1 LVEVRKADALS
12 TAVAGGTETVL
23 LTEDEKVVRKFVRSI
38 LEKNGY
44 TVLEAHHGSEALRV
58 ALQHPGPID
67 LLLTDMVMPLMGGK
81 LLAEK
86 MIGLRPGIKVLYMSG
101 YSENIISLQGMG
113 EGSPNYIR
121 KPFTPL
127 GLLRKVDRLLVS

>member
-1 LVEVRKADALS
+1 ME
-12 TAVAGGTETVL
+12 GTETVL
-23 LTEDEKVVRKFVRSI
+23 LAEDEKVVRKFVRSI

-101 YSENIISLQGMG
+101 YSENAVIHHGILEFGTAFL
-113 EGSPNYIR
+113 E
-121 KPFTPL
+121 KPFSVEAL
-127 GLLRKVDRLLVS
+127 ERKVREVLDTRQPSL